1 MARCVVGFQPG
12 VLRIAAPFRQLVGVL
27 WRRLKSTLF
36 DPYRP
41 ELHYM
46 RGPGPRFRERHERP
60 GLMTDKQAARANGET
75 HKYCPKCAALMVLE
89 RVMPSFGPLPEIRI
103 YKCLRCGSVVD
114 ETIHH

>member
-1 MARCVVGFQPG
+1 MLPRVRA
-12 VLRIAAPFRQLVGVL
+12 L
-27 WRRLKSTLF
+27 WRSLMSSVF

-46 RGPGPRFRERHERP
+46 RGPGPRFRERYERP
-60 GLMTDKQAARANGET
+60 VLMTDKQVAQGKDET
-75 HKYCPKCAALMVLE
+75 HKYCPTCAVLMVLE

-114 ETIHH
+114 ETIHRRR